1 MKYSELK
8 KQIKKIIL
16 EELSYNN
23 PEYIIQQFIDNKV
36 EDLEWNGLEKFENF
50 NLGNLQCQF
59 VIQDTPYSIRGD
71 VEIDL
76 KNGEFI
82 RKVVFNLYL
91 FNDDTQKKYQIPDN
105 LYKKVSEKFFDTIQ
119 DYISF

>member
-71 VEIDL
+71 VEIDI
-76 KNGEFI
+76 KNDEFI
-82 RKVVFNLYL
+82 RKDVFNLYL